1 MDFEWDDPK
10 AAANAE
16 KHGVIFEEA
25 QTAFDDPLFLA
36 FVDPDHSIDE
46 RRYIL
51 LAESNLGRLLVVS
64 YTERAES
71 LRIISAREATKK
83 ERKAYE
89 EDL

>member
-16 KHGVIFEEA
+16 KHGVTFEEA

-36 FVDPDHSIDE
+36 FVDPDHSMDE
-46 RRYIL
+46 RRFIL